1 MQTARLSLPF
11 IMPGQ
16 AQKEMSHNEAL
27 QILDTLVAASVAGV
41 PTNNPPSS
49 PAVGSQYLVGSLPT
63 AAWVGKANALASWTE
78 SGWRF
83 FAPKEGQEVTETGS
97 RMRFVFD
104 GSTWVLG
111 EVKASSIH
119 IQGKKVIG
127 VRQADVPAPTG
138 GAVIDPEARSAI
150 SALLTALRVHG
161 LIGN

>member
-49 PAVGSQYLVGSLPT
+49 PVVGSQYLVGSLPT

-78 SGWRF
+78 GGWRF

-104 GSTWVLG
+104 GSTWILG